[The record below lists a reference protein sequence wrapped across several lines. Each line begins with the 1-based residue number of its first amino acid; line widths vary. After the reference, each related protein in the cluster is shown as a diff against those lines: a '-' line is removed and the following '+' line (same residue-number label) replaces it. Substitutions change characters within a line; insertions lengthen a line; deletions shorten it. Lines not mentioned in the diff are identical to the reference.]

1 VLAPHTA
8 EVIGDKLYESLVVT
22 CVCVV
27 LKLYLIKIRE
37 IRMKIRQWSMCG
49 NPIIEAMSVIMVTKF
64 YKYMSGIRGLRGIAI
79 TLDPLLKFNRFCL
92 RL

>member
-1 VLAPHTA
+1 
-8 EVIGDKLYESLVVT
+8 
-22 CVCVV
+22 
-27 LKLYLIKIRE
+27 
-37 IRMKIRQWSMCG
+37 MKIRQWSMCG

-64 YKYMSGIRGLRGIAI
+64 YKYMSSIRGLRGIAI